1 MTVIVAV
8 DAMGGDHGPPVT
20 VPAALAFLDA
30 TPDARVILVGLEAPL
45 AHTLARSRSSA
56 KDRASIH
63 ACSEVV
69 AMDEPPADALRR
81 KKDSSMRVAVNLVK
95 DGTAQACVSAG
106 NTGALMAIARFV
118 LKTLPGVD
126 RPAIASQLP
135 TQKGV
140 VTALDLGANVN
151 CPPEQ
156 LVQFAAMGSALV
168 AAVDGIE
175 RPTVGLLNI
184 GEEDIKGNDVVKQAA
199 ELLKRSGLNFY
210 GNVEGTDLFKGT
222 TDVVVC
228 DGFVGNIALKS
239 SEGLA
244 AMLYQFLK
252 AEFTR
257 NPLTKVAALV
267 AYPVL
272 KAFKRRVDPRRY
284 NGATLVG
291 LKGVVVKSH
300 GGADVLA
307 FHNALTKA
315 YTEVTHG
322 VLDKIAQRMAAM
334 PVTAAAPPPSAPVA
348 PPANA

>member
-1 MTVIVAV
+1 
-8 DAMGGDHGPPVT
+8 
-20 VPAALAFLDA
+20 
-30 TPDARVILVGLEAPL
+30 
-45 AHTLARSRSSA
+45 
-56 KDRASIH
+56 
-63 ACSEVV
+63 
-69 AMDEPPADALRR
+69 
-81 KKDSSMRVAVNLVK
+81 MRVAINLVHR
-95 DGTAQACVSAG
+95 GEAQACVSAG

-334 PVTAAAPPPSAPVA
+334 PVTSAASPPSATVA
-348 PPANA
+348 PTANA